1 MPRTLEDLA
10 VFAAPG
16 VFVLLWASGF
26 IGAKLGLA
34 YAEPLTFLALRMGT
48 VVVLLGAV
56 MALTRPR
63 WPSAREVGHSVV
75 AGLLV
80 HGLYLGG
87 VFIAIEN
94 GLSAGMMALVVSL
107 QPALTSTLANR
118 WLGERVHFRQWFG
131 LALGVLGVYLIVRDK
146 ATTGDASAFAWSAS
160 AVALLGITIGTL
172 YQKAFRRRHRL
183 AAGARAAICGG
194 GIVVLVRCGDV
205 GDPHGAV
212 DAAICLRARLARV
225 GAFVRRGVAVVFF
238 DPPLRRDPGG
248 QPVLSDAAGHRAVGL
263 GVVR

>member
-48 VVVLLGAV
+48 AVVLLGAV

-131 LALGVLGVYLIVRDK
+131 LAL
-146 ATTGDASAFAWSAS
+146 ACSAF
-160 AVALLGITIGTL
+160 I
-172 YQKAFRRRHRL
+172 
-183 AAGARAAICGG
+183 
-194 GIVVLVRCGDV
+194 
-205 GDPHGAV
+205 
-212 DAAICLRARLARV
+212 
-225 GAFVRRGVAVVFF
+225 
-238 DPPLRRDPGG
+238 
-248 QPVLSDAAGHRAVGL
+248 
-263 GVVR
+263 